1 MFDRVAQYLRGL
13 LDRLRKARR
22 RSGAGVRAAGRASY
36 LITIGR
42 RSYWVHARP
51 DNQDAPGCVV
61 WTSDARD
68 ITDAPTII
76 AAPPA
81 APAALP
87 EIRRRLAAYFEAAGI
102 RMIER

>member
-1 MFDRVAQYLRGL
+1 MPGDLITRLRTL
-13 LDRLRKARR
+13 LDRLWPARR
-22 RSGAGVRAAGRASY
+22 RSGVRAAGRESF
-36 LITIGR
+36 IIVIGR

-51 DNQDAPGCVV
+51 EGVDPPGYVV
-61 WTSDARD
+61 WVSDARD

-87 EIRRRLAAYFEAAGI
+87 EIRRRLEVYFEAAAI
-102 RMIER
+102 RVTYL

>member
-1 MFDRVAQYLRGL
+1 M
-13 LDRLRKARR
+13 RLRALLARLWPARR
-22 RSGAGVRAAGRASY
+22 HSGVRAAGQESFIIA
-36 LITIGR
+36 IGR

-51 DNQDAPGCVV
+51 EHQDAPGYVV

-68 ITDAPTII
+68 ITDAPTIV

-87 EIRRRLAAYFEAAGI
+87 EIRRRLEAYFEAASI
-102 RMIER
+102 RVTYR